1 MPYSVFAKYYDLLMK
16 DVDYAARAAYI
27 RELFLRYGKAAGTVL
42 DLCCGTGSVT
52 FALAAL
58 GYDMLGVDSSEEMLA
73 RAAAKQPAGGP
84 VPFICQDIRALD
96 LYGTVSAA
104 VCALDGFNH
113 LLKVSDLQQAFSRIS
128 LFLEPGGL
136 LVFDLNAP
144 RKFEQA
150 FGENAYVY
158 DEDGVFCVWRNHYSS
173 RNRTCVFD
181 LTFFEP
187 EGSLYR
193 RGSESFAER
202 AYPTPRVKS
211 CLARAGLTL
220 LAALD
225 DMTFAGEKES
235 SERIVYVARKDPAA
249 PPPQSP

>member
-16 DVDYAARAAYI
+16 DVDYAARADYI
-27 RELFLRYGKAAGTVL
+27 RRLFGRYGDVGGTVL
-42 DLCCGTGSVT
+42 DLCCGTGGIT

-58 GYDMLGVDSSEEMLA
+58 GYDMLGVDFSEEMLA
-73 RAAAKQPAGGP
+73 QAAAKQPAGRP
-84 VPFICQDIRALD
+84 VPLICQDIRSLD

-113 LLKVSDLQQAFSRIS
+113 LLKVADLQQAFSSVS

-136 LVFDLNAP
+136 LVFDLNSP

-158 DEDGVFCVWRNHYSS
+158 DESGVFCVWRNHYTPKS
-173 RNRTCVFD
+173 RVCRFD

-187 EGSLYR
+187 EGALYR
-193 RGSESFAER
+193 RCGESFAER
-202 AYPTPRVKS
+202 AYPTSRVKS
-211 CLARAGLTL
+211 CLSRAGLRL

-225 DMTFAGEKES
+225 DLSLDGETEA
-235 SERIVYVARKDPAA
+235 SERIVYVARKEPPEPA
-249 PPPQSP
+249 SKIV